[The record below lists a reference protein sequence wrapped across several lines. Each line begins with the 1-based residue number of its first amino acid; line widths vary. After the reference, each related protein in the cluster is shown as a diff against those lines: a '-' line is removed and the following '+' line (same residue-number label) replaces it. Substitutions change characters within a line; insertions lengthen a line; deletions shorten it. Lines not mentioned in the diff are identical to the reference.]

1 MVQVPRKVSD
11 KRNKSKVTR
20 RQRATEPT
28 AQRKFLRTGW
38 DPVLFALRRA
48 ERFLGNML
56 DVPVLWETLI
66 KMWRPKPTPFLYKT
80 AEMISHLSEL
90 WWRAPSPPSLKSVR
104 LVSTVCGVGDTTR
117 TEAQDRR
124 FFLPAGVPPSF
135 EVPLRPETGQVPGV
149 GCRTKK

>member
-56 DVPVLWETLI
+56 DVPLLWETLL
-66 KMWRPKPTPFLYKT
+66 KMCHPKPTPCSTRQRNLYQIFRSCGG
-80 AEMISHLSEL
+80 EHPLHHLSKVYVSFQQFAEL
-90 WWRAPSPPSLKSVR
+90 EIQPEQRP
-104 LVSTVCGVGDTTR
+104 R
-117 TEAQDRR
+117 TED
-124 FFLPAGVPPSF
+124 FFYQR
-135 EVPLRPETGQVPGV
+135 E
-149 GCRTKK
+149 CRQALKFRYARKLARSRA